1 MKSKQVAIFYF
12 FFRFFIFGYNIYSLR
27 QRKFS
32 LGRLP
37 QTILRMNVR
46 QEALLAA
53 CAGLFTQRMAS
64 GIPEVSTTNA
74 ITAYIAGNCILGVAL
89 KAYGQYGA
97 YGTALQI
104 FTINS
109 SYLSSLVLSTLI
121 YRVYFHPLKSF
132 PGSRLAS
139 LSKLYEAFL
148 NWHGR
153 NGSVVRDLHRQHGD
167 FIRTGPNELA
177 INNAEAVEIIWART
191 QPSGRGPQYAAGKLQ
206 GGESLISTR
215 DREVHASWKRIWL
228 GSFRFPPA
236 AMHDLGRN

>member
-1 MKSKQVAIFYF
+1 MKSKQVAIFIF
-12 FFRFFIFGYNIYSLR
+12 SFAFFIFGYNIYSLR
-27 QRKFS
+27 QRKFFHK
-32 LGRLP
+32 
-37 QTILRMNVR
+37 TILRMNVR
-46 QEALLAA
+46 QEAFLAA
-53 CAGLFTQRMAS
+53 CAGFFTQRMVS
-64 GIPEVSTTNA
+64 GIPEVSTMKA

-97 YGTALQI
+97 YETALQI
-104 FTINS
+104 FIINS

-153 NGSVVRDLHRQHGD
+153 NGSVVRDLHRQLGD
-167 FIRTGPNELA
+167 FIRTGPDELA
-177 INNAEAVEIIWART
+177 INNVEAVEIIWART
-191 QPSGRGPQYAAGKLQ
+191 QPSGRGPQYVAGKLQ

-215 DREVHASWKRIWL
+215 DREVHATWKRIWL
-228 GSFRFPPA
+228 GSFLFPPA
-236 AMHDLGRN
+236 AMRDLGRN